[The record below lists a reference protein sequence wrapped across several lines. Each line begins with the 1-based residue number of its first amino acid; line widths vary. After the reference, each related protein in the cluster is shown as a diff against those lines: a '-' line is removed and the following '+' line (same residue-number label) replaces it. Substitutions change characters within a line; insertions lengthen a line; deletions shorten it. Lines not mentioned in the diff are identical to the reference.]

1 MKISDK
7 IDAEYINRKVFRL
20 NEEIKKESSFYKCGL
35 LVLSGKGTETEKKI
49 IHIDCISGIADRY
62 VLKGEMKRALLYAA
76 LLKRKVNQLTE
87 EVKKAEITLPSAD

>member
-20 NEEIKKESSFYKCGL
+20 NEEIKKESFFYKCGL
-35 LVLSGKGTETEKKI
+35 LILSGNGAETEKKI
-49 IHIDCISGIADRY
+49 KHIDCISGIADRY